1 MPKSIFRAGSGP
13 SLPPKRKDDSITPS
27 TPGPVQEGPAQ
38 KKQRTQGPAAGPQ
51 PTVQKPPTDPSMH
64 AAYDKMAHEEMLKN
78 PKYKQLADDAAT
90 AQDKPVNISTM
101 TQVQGGMFYPG
112 KGQVGLRP
120 DFTGPKRASVMA
132 FELTNVAQQSK
143 FKKVREDAFQTEIN
157 AALGK
162 NVVGGDLN
170 ARRENFAK
178 SMERI
183 EYNGIQRHHEVMKDG
198 IQNQGWPKEMDR
210 FGKRLEGADP
220 SFDSYWKRQNDKDTK
235 TGKSHSDVYRA
246 QFDNIH
252 AKAAELVEKSKQ
264 QQGVK

>member
-1 MPKSIFRAGSGP
+1 M
-13 SLPPKRKDDSITPS
+13 
-27 TPGPVQEGPAQ
+27 
-38 KKQRTQGPAAGPQ
+38 
-51 PTVQKPPTDPSMH
+51 
-64 AAYDKMAHEEMLKN
+64 
-78 PKYKQLADDAAT
+78 
-90 AQDKPVNISTM
+90 
-101 TQVQGGMFYPG
+101 
-112 KGQVGLRP
+112 RP